1 MPIRVSDALVA
12 ATLLLTAPAPLLR
25 AQEADSPRLTVDRIY
40 GSRDFRSERFGPVR
54 WLGDGT
60 SYTTL
65 ERREDGPG
73 RDIVRYDTETAA
85 RAVFVP
91 AGELIPARDTIPLA
105 IRNYAWSDEFERLL
119 IFTNS
124 KRVWR
129 TNTRGD
135 YWVLDRASGQL
146 QQLGGSKAPE
156 SSLMFAKFSPDGD
169 RVGYVVKNNIYV
181 EETLREPSLSPDLL
195 EIQRN
200 YRRQY
205 KD

>member
-1 MPIRVSDALVA
+1 MKTPMSIRAGNALVA
-12 ATLLLTAPAPLLR
+12 GFLLLAAPAPVLY

-60 SYTTL
+60 FYTTL
-65 ERREDGPG
+65 EQREDGPG

-85 RAVFVP
+85 RSVFVP
-91 AGELIPARDTIPLA
+91 ADELIPARDTVPLG
-105 IRNYAWSDEFERLL
+105 IRNYTWSDELERLL

-135 YWVLDRASGQL
+135 YWVLDRASRAL
-146 QQLGGSKAPE
+146 QDRKSTRLN
-156 SSLMFAKFSPDGD
+156 SSHTDISRM
-169 RVGYVVKNNIYV
+169 
-181 EETLREPSLSPDLL
+181 PSSA
-195 EIQRN
+195 
-200 YRRQY
+200 
-205 KD
+205 